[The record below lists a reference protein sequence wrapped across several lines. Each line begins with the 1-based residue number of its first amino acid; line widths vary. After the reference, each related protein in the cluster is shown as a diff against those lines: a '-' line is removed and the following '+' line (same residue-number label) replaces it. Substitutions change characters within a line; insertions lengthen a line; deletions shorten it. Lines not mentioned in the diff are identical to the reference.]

1 MAGRIAYYGNIVR
14 DGLVLDLDA
23 AKKDSYPGSGATWRD
38 ISGNGLNGT
47 LIASGPNAVS
57 ASYSFA
63 NGGNIIFSG
72 NSSSVILTRPV
83 QDDFALCCWF
93 RTNQIASASGFP
105 QWYGGMGLVDC
116 EVANVVDDF
125 GTSIGAGK
133 VLFGT
138 GRNTPSTDLTITSS
152 LTYNDNAWHHMIA
165 TRIRSTGNIT
175 LYIDAQQV
183 ATGTGGV
190 QSLTSPT
197 NMRIGAIQ
205 VNNNF
210 FSGSIANVQVYN
222 RALSAA
228 EVLQNYN
235 AQKSRYGL

>member
-1 MAGRIAYYGNIVR
+1 MAFYRGPKIVTN
-14 DGLVLDLDA
+14 GLVLALDA
-23 AKKDSYPGSGATWRD
+23 ANTKSYVSGSTTWRD
-38 ISGNGLNGT
+38 LSGNGNNAT
-47 LIASGPNAVS
+47 LVATGSTAVS
-57 ASYSFA
+57 ASFNSNF
-63 NGGNIIFSG
+63 GGIIQFNTG
-72 NSSSVILTRPV
+72 SSAVLLRPV
-83 QDDFALCCWF
+83 QDDFSLCCWF
-93 RTNQIASASGFP
+93 RTNQVASASGFP

-152 LTYNDNAWHHMIA
+152 LTYNDNIWHHMIA
-165 TRIRSTGNIT
+165 TRVRSTGTIT
-175 LYIDAQQV
+175 LYVDAQQV
-183 ATGTGGV
+183 ATGTSGV
-190 QSLTSPT
+190 QSLTSST

-210 FSGSIANVQVYN
+210 FSGSIANVQIYN

-228 EVLQNYN
+228 EVAQNYN
-235 AQKSRYGL
+235 ALKSRFNLT

>member
-1 MAGRIAYYGNIVR
+1 MAFYRGPKIVTN
-14 DGLVLDLDA
+14 GLVLALDA
-23 AKKDSYPGSGATWRD
+23 ANTKSYVSGSTTWRD
-38 ISGNGLNGT
+38 LSGNGNNAT
-47 LIASGPNAVS
+47 LVATGSTAVS
-57 ASYSFA
+57 ASFNSNF
-63 NGGNIIFSG
+63 GGIIQFNTG
-72 NSSSVILTRPV
+72 SSAVLLRPV
-83 QDDFALCCWF
+83 QDDFSLCCWF
-93 RTNQIASASGFP
+93 RTNQVASASGFP

-152 LTYNDNAWHHMIA
+152 LTYNDNIWHHVVA
-165 TRIRSTGNIT
+165 TRVRSTGTIT
-175 LYIDAQQV
+175 LYVDAQQV
-183 ATGTGGV
+183 ATGTSGV
-190 QSLTSPT
+190 QSLTSST

-210 FSGSIANVQVYN
+210 FSGSIANVQIYN

-228 EVLQNYN
+228 EVAQNYN
-235 AQKSRYGL
+235 AVQSRFNLT